1 MVRTPTYD
9 EYGIKKGAWIQEEDN
24 KLRDYVLAH
33 GHWNW
38 HELPKAAGLKR
49 CGKSCRLRWM
59 NYLRPNV
66 KRGNYT
72 KEEEDLILKLHD
84 KLGNKWSR
92 IAAYLPGRTDND
104 IKNHWHTH
112 FKKRAKHLHQ
122 HQQRSTEV
130 CTQEHNPLSNICETI
145 AAQILESSPFSPP
158 PAASSSS
165 EPSTTC
171 SESIAQNNQAEQSIR
186 SHDHDKWILEG
197 DHNLSEIFPL
207 LKEESS
213 LALPIANHSP
223 WIDHDHTTGDNHVYD
238 QFRFHEN
245 LMHEDHSMFSPLSMP
260 FPYGEEDY
268 GNFTD
273 VFQ

>member
-9 EYGIKKGAWIQEEDN
+9 EYGIKKGAWSQEEDN

-38 HELPKAAGLKR
+38 RELPKAAGLKR

-59 NYLRPNV
+59 NYLRPDV
-66 KRGNYT
+66 KRGDYT
-72 KEEEDLILKLHD
+72 KEEEDRILKLHA

-92 IAAYLPGRTDND
+92 IAAHLPGRTDNE

-112 FKKRAKHLHQ
+112 LKKRAKHLHQ
-122 HQQRSTEV
+122 HQQLSTEI
-130 CTQEHNPLSNICETI
+130 CTHEHNPLSNICETI
-145 AAQILESSPFSPP
+145 TAQILESSPFSPP

-171 SESIAQNNQAEQSIR
+171 SESIIQNNQAEQSIM
-186 SHDHDKWILEG
+186 SYDHDKWILEG
-197 DHNLSEIFPL
+197 DHNLSEILAL
-207 LKEESS
+207 LEEESS
-213 LALPIANHSP
+213 LALPIADHNP
-223 WIDHDHTTGDNHVYD
+223 WTDHDHTTRDNHVFD

-260 FPYGEEDY
+260 FHYGEEDY
-268 GNFTD
+268 RNFTD
-273 VFQ
+273 IFQ